1 MWRESGEGVIGLC
14 AESLPELMGYRRPD
28 GRVGVR
34 NHVLILPTI
43 TCATQ
48 AARRVTDLVHGT
60 VSFIHQH
67 GCAQVGADYEQTF
80 RTYVGMGTHPN
91 VYGVVVMGLG
101 WKPTR
106 PEASPT
112 RSRRAENRWKWSRSR
127 ITEGRWGR
135 SRRRPGSPPGWCRT
149 LPP

>member
-14 AESLPELMGYRRPD
+14 AESLPELMGYRRSD

-101 WKPTR
+101 CETHQARSVADEIAESGKPVEVVSIQDHGGMLR
-106 PEASPT
+106 AIAQA
-112 RSRRAENRWKWSRSR
+112 RRRARA
-127 ITEGRWGR
+127 IGGA
-135 SRRRPGSPPGWCRT
+135 
-149 LPP
+149 